1 MPKLRA
7 QTEHLRREL
16 ETIVNKL
23 IDSGKSTSERQALLT
38 IYKQLRTGKRKLA
51 IGFKTT
57 TSAQFYQQ
65 YKDWKRSK
73 ARNNPTQHTI

>member
-16 ETIVNKL
+16 ENIVNKL
-23 IDSGKSTSERQALLT
+23 IDTGRATSERQAI
-38 IYKQLRTGKRKLA
+38 IYIHKQIISGKRKLQ
-51 IGFKTT
+51 IGFNITT
-57 TSAQFYQQ
+57 ATQLYNQ

-73 ARNNPTQHTI
+73 ARVNPAKHTL

>member
-16 ETIVNKL
+16 EHIVNKM
-23 IDSGKSTSERQALLT
+23 IDTGRATSERQALHI
-38 IYKQLRTGKRKLA
+38 IYKQMQSGKRKLEVGYKA
-51 IGFKTT
+51 LSFKH
-57 TSAQFYQQ
+57 FYNQ

-73 ARNNPTQHTI
+73 ARNNPIRHTL